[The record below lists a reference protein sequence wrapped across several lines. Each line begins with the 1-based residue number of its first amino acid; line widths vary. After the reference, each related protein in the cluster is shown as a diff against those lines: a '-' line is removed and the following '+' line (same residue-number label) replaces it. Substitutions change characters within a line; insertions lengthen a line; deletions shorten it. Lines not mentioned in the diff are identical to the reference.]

1 MSKKT
6 FSKIVSDSAK
16 YLDVISSD
24 QLNKLM
30 KEDDNLVIL
39 DVSDKET
46 VEDRGFVP
54 GAVKENLEALI
65 ADIKKAKP
73 ASSKGQ
79 YLRNMTLTTTMGP
92 GLKIDQSSLDI

>member
-6 FSKIVSDSAK
+6 FSKIVSESAK
-16 YLDVISSD
+16 NLDVINPD
-24 QLNKLM
+24 QLNGLM

-54 GAVKENLEALI
+54 GAVNISLGTLYYK
-65 ADIKKAKP
+65 ADSEVPDDYKDDRIQK
-73 ASSKGQ
+73 
-79 YLRNMTLTTTMGP
+79 
-92 GLKIDQSSLDI
+92 